1 MNLFNFSPPTEDE
14 FSLTY
19 LLRIAQMNGISNLN
33 HFFNNVVFDTP
44 CSICSTKDISY
55 SGSYTGMEFPVNKL
69 IQCLPTGDVA
79 QLDSSRFLME
89 HTLFPLFSPFFGS
102 DSQKEEFIHKYCSYS
117 GYISAMEFIKCNRK
131 CLYLCPSCMLD
142 DKNKYGFP
150 YVHRIHQAPGV
161 YVCPIHHKPLVLS
174 SFGKSMDPFEQL
186 IEKNDVFDPVS
197 KAKYLVAHKS
207 ITVDLNKPINWVNL
221 AKELEL

>member
-1 MNLFNFSPPTEDE
+1 MNLFNFSPPAEDE

-89 HTLFPLFSPFFGS
+89 HTLFPLFSPFFAS
-102 DSQKEEFIHKYCSYS
+102 DSQKRNSSMNIARTPA
-117 GYISAMEFIKCNRK
+117 ISARSNS
-131 CLYLCPSCMLD
+131 L
-142 DKNKYGFP
+142 N
-150 YVHRIHQAPGV
+150 A
-161 YVCPIHHKPLVLS
+161 
-174 SFGKSMDPFEQL
+174 
-186 IEKNDVFDPVS
+186 IEKVFTYALP
-197 KAKYLVAHKS
+197 A
-207 ITVDLNKPINWVNL
+207 
-221 AKELEL
+221 